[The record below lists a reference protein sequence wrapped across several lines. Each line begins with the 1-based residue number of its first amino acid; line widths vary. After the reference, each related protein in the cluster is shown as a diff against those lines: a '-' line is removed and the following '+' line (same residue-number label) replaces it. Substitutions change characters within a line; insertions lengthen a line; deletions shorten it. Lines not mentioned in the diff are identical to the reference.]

1 MRKRL
6 FECCGI
12 IHLDINMLLDAKP
25 EDDYREW
32 RDLILS
38 ELETYA
44 DGTKRF
50 TTRVLSQ

>member
-32 RDLILS
+32 IDLNLS
-38 ELETYA
+38 ELGTYV
-44 DGTKRF
+44 DGTKCF
-50 TTRVLSQ
+50 TTRELNQ